1 MDKRYLAY
9 CSHVLRKMAEY
20 FGAEFADYCGED
32 LCFQIA
38 QHMKALYGPDPENWE
53 LIDEDSEF
61 FLNAALSFSYAKM
74 KGV

>member
-9 CSHVLRKMAEY
+9 YSHVLRKMAEY
-20 FGAEFADYCGED
+20 FGVEFADYCGED

-38 QHMKALYGPDPENWE
+38 QYMKALYGPDPENWE

-61 FLNAALSFSYAKM
+61 FLDTLSFFYMKM